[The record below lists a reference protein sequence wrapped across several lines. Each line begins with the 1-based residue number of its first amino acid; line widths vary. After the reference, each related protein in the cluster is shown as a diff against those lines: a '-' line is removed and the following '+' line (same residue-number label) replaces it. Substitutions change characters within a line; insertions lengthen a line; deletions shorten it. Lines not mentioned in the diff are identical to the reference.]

1 VLRCARCISPGYEEQ
16 NVGSQPKETRHMPTE
31 YLPILVII
39 ALAGLFGVIA
49 VAVPSFLGPRV
60 PGAAKSETYES
71 GKLPYGDAR
80 RKMPIHYYKVAMLFI
95 IFDLEVVFFYP
106 WAVMLRQLRLFGLI
120 EMGVFLGLLLI
131 GYFYEW
137 KKGGLDLE

>member
-1 VLRCARCISPGYEEQ
+1 
-16 NVGSQPKETRHMPTE
+16 MPTE
-31 YLPILVII
+31 YLPILVMI

-60 PGAAKSETYES
+60 PNATKLETYES

-106 WAVMLRQLRLFGLI
+106 WAVILRQLRLFGLI
-120 EMGVFLGLLLI
+120 EMGVFLGLLAI
-131 GYFYEW
+131 GYLYEW